1 MSTTARKTSRPAL
14 RVEECAWESGKLGR
28 DEAHVRVA
36 DPTEEAALDDALG
49 LQLISIRLQGALIKD
64 MKLIAD
70 YHGIGYQPLMRDVL
84 NRFARAEL
92 HTIAEN
98 MAKTEAARKTLA
110 QRPKRKH
117 A

>member
-1 MSTTARKTSRPAL
+1 MSTASRKTSRPAL

-28 DEAHVRVA
+28 DEANARVA
-36 DPTEEAALDDALG
+36 DPAEETALDDALG

-64 MKLIAD
+64 MKLIAE

-98 MAKTEAARKTLA
+98 MTKTEAARKAVTE
-110 QRPKRKH
+110 RPKRKH

>member
-1 MSTTARKTSRPAL
+1 MSTTSRKTSRPAL
-14 RVEECAWESGKLGR
+14 RVEECDWESGKLGR

-36 DPTEEAALDDALG
+36 DSSEEAALDEALG
-49 LQLISIRLQGALIKD
+49 LKLISVRLQSALIKD

-84 NRFARAEL
+84 NRFARTEL

-98 MAKTEAARKTLA
+98 MAKTEAARKALTE
-110 QRPKRKH
+110 RPKRKH
-117 A
+117 G

>member
-1 MSTTARKTSRPAL
+1 MSTTSRKTPRPAL
-14 RVEECAWESGKLGR
+14 RVEECDWESGKLGR

-36 DPTEEAALDDALG
+36 DPVEEVALDDALG

-64 MKLIAD
+64 MKLIAE
-70 YHGIGYQPLMRDVL
+70 YHGVGYQPLMRDVL
-84 NRFARAEL
+84 NRFAHTEL

-98 MAKTEAARKTLA
+98 LTKTESAHKAVTERA
-110 QRPKRKH
+110 KRKH

>member
-1 MSTTARKTSRPAL
+1 MSTTSRKTPRPAMSA
-14 RVEECAWESGKLGR
+14 EESDWESGQLGR

-36 DPTEEAALDDALG
+36 DPVEETALDGALG

-64 MKLIAD
+64 MKLIAE

-84 NRFARAEL
+84 NRFARTEL

-98 MAKTEAARKTLA
+98 MAKTEAARKAVTE
-110 QRPKRKH
+110 RPKRKH